1 MIETNISVQNALPVT
16 LLIGALGG
24 QGGGVLADWILTA
37 AENAD
42 LHAQGTSVPGVAQ
55 RTGATTYYIEVFP
68 VPRASLGGAQPIL
81 ALYPCPGEVNVVIT
95 TELLEAGRAVEQ
107 GYVSGDKTILITS
120 SHRDYSIS
128 EKVQPGRD
136 FYDSNALKN
145 AINSTAHSVF
155 LGDFLALAHTSGSVL
170 NAVLLGVLSESKLL
184 PIDEEDFRVAISANG
199 IAVERNLAGFTAG
212 IDFVRNGLAN
222 APAVTEE
229 GRPHPYLAAGLQ
241 AQAEAIGLP
250 ASLTPLFAAAM
261 ERLREYQDQAY
272 ADEYASLIAKVLA
285 ADKNSDGKHTDLAL
299 SGAMITRL
307 ARVMCYNDIIQVAR
321 VKCGDKRHAHIHD
334 EVGCDPSALLQ
345 VTEFLKPRREEIMAL
360 MPPGVARLFSGRP
373 GAARSGQKLLIGTH
387 TILGFGMLRFLA
399 GLRFWRRRTSRF
411 AQEADLRARWCSAV
425 ITLAGK
431 DYQTAQEVAEC
442 SDLVR
447 GYGETES
454 RGRAKFV
461 SILQD
466 IVEPK
471 LSGAE
476 NDAMGALRL
485 MVQQVRDAGCPEK
498 GTANA

>member
-1 MIETNISVQNALPVT
+1 MIESNISVQNAQPLT

-55 RTGATTYYIEVFP
+55 RTGATTYYVEVFP
-68 VPRASLGGAQPIL
+68 VPRASLNGAQPIL
-81 ALYPCPGEVNVVIT
+81 ALYPCPGEINVVIT

-107 GYVSGDKTILITS
+107 GYVSGDKTTLITS
-120 SHRDYSIS
+120 SHRDYTIS

-136 FYDSNALKN
+136 FYDKAALNN

-155 LGDFLALAHTSGSVL
+155 SGDFLALAHESGSVL

-184 PIDEEDFRVAISANG
+184 PIDEKDYRAAISANG
-199 IAVERNLAGFTAG
+199 IAVERNLAGFAAG
-212 IDFVRNGLAN
+212 ADFVRNGLAN
-222 APAVTEE
+222 AAAVADQDS
-229 GRPHPYLAAGLQ
+229 PQPDVIPGLQ
-241 AQAEAIGLP
+241 QQAEAIGLP
-250 ASLTPLFAAAM
+250 ASLTTLFAAAM
-261 ERLREYQDQAY
+261 ERVLEYQDQAY
-272 ADEYASLIAKVLA
+272 ADEYAGTIAKVLA
-285 ADKNSDGKHTDLAL
+285 ADKKSGEKHTDLAL
-299 SGAMITRL
+299 SRAMITRL
-307 ARVMCYNDIIQVAR
+307 ARVMCYNDVIQVAR
-321 VKCGDKRHAHIHD
+321 VKCGAKRHAHIHD

-360 MPPGVARLFSGRP
+360 MPPGLARMFSGRST
-373 GAARSGQKLLIGTH
+373 AAHSGQKLQIKTH
-387 TILGFGMLRFLA
+387 TILGFGMLRILA

-431 DYQTAQEVAEC
+431 DYQTAKEVAEC

-454 RGRAKFV
+454 RTRARFV

-466 IVEPK
+466 IVEPE
-471 LSGAE
+471 LRGAR
-476 NDAMGALRL
+476 NDAKAALHQ
-485 MVQQVRDAGCPEK
+485 MIQQARDAGCPEK
-498 GTANA
+498 GTVNA